1 VEPPGG
7 RVGRVIGEMLQVMQG
22 PTFAQK
28 VVDHIRLSAA
38 ALLIASLLAL
48 PLAVLVSQSRLGSFL
63 AINIS
68 NVGRAVPS
76 LAILA
81 LALPFLGLGFWP
93 SLLALTLL
101 AIPPILI
108 NASVGL
114 REVDAS
120 VIESARGMGL
130 SRLQILTRIRFPIAM
145 PVIFAGLRTSA
156 VQVVASATLATFIG
170 GGGLGD
176 LIVQG
181 LQRNRPEV
189 QLAGAIPV
197 ALLAIG
203 TELGFGALQRVSTP
217 KGLLLAER
225 GRPA

>member
-1 VEPPGG
+1 
-7 RVGRVIGEMLQVMQG
+7 MLQQVWEVVQG
-22 PTFAQK
+22 EGFMRAFVSHVQ
-28 VVDHIRLSAA
+28 LSAA
-38 ALLIASLLAL
+38 ALLLGTLIAL
-48 PLAVLVSQSRLGSFL
+48 PVAALVSQSAWASFV
-63 AINIS
+63 AINLS

-81 LALPFLGLGFWP
+81 LALPFLGLGFRP

-108 NASVGL
+108 NASIGL
-114 REVDAS
+114 REVDRS
-120 VIESARGMGL
+120 VIESARGMGF
-130 SRLQILTRIRFPIAM
+130 SGLQVLTRIRLPIAL

-176 LIVQG
+176 LIVLG

-203 TELGFGALQRVSTP
+203 TELVFGVLQRLSTP
-217 KGLLLAER
+217 RGLQLAR
-225 GRPA
+225 TSRPA

>member
-1 VEPPGG
+1 MAA
-7 RVGRVIGEMLQVMQG
+7 RVWEIIQSDAFVRALGEHL
-22 PTFAQK
+22 
-28 VVDHIRLSAA
+28 RLSAW
-38 ALLIASLLAL
+38 ALLVAILIAL
-48 PLAVLVSQSRLGSFL
+48 PLAALVSQSPLASFL

-81 LALPFLGLGFWP
+81 LALPFLGLGFRP
-93 SLLALTLL
+93 SLLALTVL

-108 NASVGL
+108 NAAIGL
-114 REVDAS
+114 REVPPS
-120 VIESARGMGL
+120 VVESARGMGL
-130 SRLQILTRIRFPIAM
+130 STGQILTRIRFPIAA

-170 GGGLGD
+170 GGGLGG
-176 LIVQG
+176 LIVRG
-181 LQRNRPEV
+181 LQRNSPEF

-203 TELGFGALQRVSTP
+203 TEVGFAALQRLATP
-217 KGLLLAER
+217 KGLR
-225 GRPA
+225 ITGRTRAA